1 MSTPAP
7 SILILGVTGYVGG
20 AVLVNAIK
28 AFPTSQI
35 SVLVRHDKHDAAI
48 KATGVASVLHG
59 DTDNVEAL
67 HDIFSKFD
75 VVINVAPDDNALVDA
90 IIVGLKTHKERTGKR
105 AVYVHTTGGLV
116 VADAAQGAWDP
127 NFKYISDLD
136 TAALQA
142 VPPTA
147 FHRSTELK
155 VLEADAAKDIY
166 GYLVCPGW
174 VWGISPGPVRK
185 DSINMLQTFA
195 SVFGKGLYIG
205 QGTNLFAMVHVE
217 DVAELVVLIL
227 RRALSGVDAE
237 VSSYKKYY
245 FAATREEQQKDIA
258 VAVVKGMVQLGK
270 LDTDELKSVSVEEV
284 SKLQQFAFI
293 LGVNAVFHAKRGKA
307 IGWNPS
313 RLGSSLENIADQLR
327 PIVDA

>member
-7 SILILGVTGYVGG
+7 SILILGVTGYIGG

-28 AFPTSQI
+28 AFPKSEI

-67 HDIFSKFD
+67 RDIFSKFD

-105 AVYVHTTGGLV
+105 AVYVHTTGVLAV
-116 VADAAQGAWDP
+116 SDAAQGAWDP
-127 NFKYISDLD
+127 NYKYISDLD
-136 TAALQA
+136 TAALRA

-147 FHRSTELK
+147 FHRSNELK
-155 VLEADAAKDIY
+155 VYEADAAKDIY
-166 GYLVCPGW
+166 GYLICPGW

-185 DSINMLQTFA
+185 NNTGMLQTYT
-195 SVFGKGLYIG
+195 SVFGKGVFIG
-205 QGTNLFAMVHVE
+205 QGTNRLATIHI
-217 DVAELVVLIL
+217 DDLAELVVLIL

-237 VSSYKKYY
+237 VSSYEKYY

-258 VAVVKGMVQLGK
+258 TAFAKAQVQLGN
-270 LDTDELKSVSVEEV
+270 LDSDEIKSVSAEEANTYFP
-284 SKLQQFAFI
+284 FAFA
-293 LGVNAVFHAKRGKA
+293 LGLNSVVHAERGKA
-307 IGWNPS
+307 IGWSPS
-313 RLGSSLENIADQLR
+313 RLGSSVENMADQLR
-327 PIVDA
+327 PISA